1 MIILGIDPGFA
12 SGGFS
17 RLIDGKFDLLESLP
31 RTRAPLIDDRVDSA
45 VAWFCER
52 ILVADLVCIENQH
65 GTAHGQSRD
74 RQSNANVTW
83 VREVVGGIR
92 RGCYVRRVPV
102 RLVEPQE
109 WRTRLGLARSAP
121 KTQAWLA
128 VCAMHPELTKTKN
141 NEHSRDAA
149 VIAKVGSIAAH
160 LWLIAWRETHGRN
173 AA

>member
-12 SGGFS
+12 SGGVS

-31 RTRAPLIDDRVDSA
+31 RTRAPLIDNRVDSA

-92 RGCYVRRVPV
+92 RDCYTRRIAV

-149 VIAKVGSIAAH
+149 VIAKVGSIAAY
-160 LWLIAWRETHGRN
+160 LWLMTWREKHGRCEI
-173 AA
+173 